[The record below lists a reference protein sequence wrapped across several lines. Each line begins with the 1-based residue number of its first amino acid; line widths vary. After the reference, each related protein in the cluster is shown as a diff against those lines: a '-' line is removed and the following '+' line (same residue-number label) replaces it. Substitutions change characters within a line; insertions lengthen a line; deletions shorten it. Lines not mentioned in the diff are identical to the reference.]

1 MNIEKILDKTNS
13 DKKVEAYFPLL
24 IKFILK
30 EQMRKFRCKQ
40 VGGIV
45 QNSILNLID
54 KKVVRVN
61 GFFMYVKLPTYKY
74 ITFPLG
80 KLFLNGNFW
89 D

>member
-1 MNIEKILDKTNS
+1 MISALLEGVSHFELIAPKIKEELSMNIEKILDKTNS

-45 QNSILNLID
+45 Q
-54 KKVVRVN
+54 
-61 GFFMYVKLPTYKY
+61 LP
-74 ITFPLG
+74 I
-80 KLFLNGNFW
+80 
-89 D
+89 